1 MEYVTALEIAH
12 KDKASFVEF
21 IADCVVSTQENL
33 LRLLKNSG
41 GVKSLNG
48 GVNKTARGGVN
59 LQDKIFQE
67 IKKNGGLNAPSLAS
81 RLSLSLRMVQRYLK
95 QLTESKKIESRDRL
109 LPKLTN
115 GKLEV

>member
-1 MEYVTALEIAH
+1 M
-12 KDKASFVEF
+12 
-21 IADCVVSTQENL
+21 
-33 LRLLKNSG
+33 KNSG

-48 GVNKTARGGVN
+48 GINKKARGGVN

-109 LPKLTN
+109 LPKLMN

>member
-21 IADCVVSTQENL
+21 IADSVVSTQEDL

-48 GVNKTARGGVN
+48 GVNKKARGGVN
-59 LQDKIFQE
+59 LQQ
-67 IKKNGGLNAPSLAS
+67 APQQPFTLKSLP
-81 RLSLSLRMVQRYLK
+81 
-95 QLTESKKIESRDRL
+95 RL
-109 LPKLTN
+109 LSFSWCCKWPVLKVANPLQFLVQNQRNRTSL
-115 GKLEV
+115 GLGL

>member
-41 GVKSLNG
+41 GV
-48 GVNKTARGGVN
+48 N
-59 LQDKIFQE
+59 LQQ
-67 IKKNGGLNAPSLAS
+67 APHSNH
-81 RLSLSLRMVQRYLK
+81 
-95 QLTESKKIESRDRL
+95 
-109 LPKLTN
+109 LP
-115 GKLEV
+115 